1 MHLIKIISFFL
12 IGKNIREPEPLILH
26 DSTATTTLKSNQIHY
41 CHLRNWQP
49 PPHFSFSLI
58 HTPKP
63 TSQTYNCYLWCKS
76 SFATQPIHIP
86 KTNPTY
92 GRPNQKSNPSPPQ
105 NANPRHKQHHRTNV
119 VNIGRQNHN
128 VDLTV
133 STHYHQ
139 LTPIHERENKN
150 AKMINTKML

>member
-12 IGKNIREPEPLILH
+12 IDKNIREPEPLILH

-76 SFATQPIHIP
+76 SLQPNRYIYPKPILHMVAPTKNQTHHHPKMQTHAT
-86 KTNPTY
+86 TTS
-92 GRPNQKSNPSPPQ
+92 PNQCRQHRKTKPQCWPNSVDPLPP
-105 NANPRHKQHHRTNV
+105 TNT
-119 VNIGRQNHN
+119 N
-128 VDLTV
+128 
-133 STHYHQ
+133 SW
-139 LTPIHERENKN
+139 ERE
-150 AKMINTKML
+150 